1 MPGSKKARQNDRPK
15 KSYAQSHGYLSAGKR
30 QDRDHCDKSE
40 RSSCNGRENDYS
52 RQELTA
58 LHCQTSGI
66 LAYITKEDCSQK
78 IVRRNLLP
86 NMQRE
91 TAVTPAS
98 SKSVPAAATLQRWR
112 LSSWYNEI
120 NTQTDAE
127 TCIRFF
133 FAVRSFILHKSKSK
147 RFRNPNQKGLQTKT
161 AVLCKKGV
169 DI

>member
-1 MPGSKKARQNDRPK
+1 MPGARKLGRTTDHRKAMLRAMVTYLLENGKIETTVTRAKEVRSMAEKIITIGKNDSLHVNVRYILSLRKRPWRKK
-15 KSYAQSHGYLSAGKR
+15 
-30 QDRDHCDKSE
+30 
-40 RSSCNGRENDYS
+40 YS
-52 RQELTA
+52 M
-58 LHCQTSGI
+58 
-66 LAYITKEDCSQK
+66 KF
-78 IVRRNLLP
+78 LP
-86 NMQRE
+86 NIKRE

-98 SKSVPAAATLQRWR
+98 SKSDLAAVTLLKWR

-133 FAVRSFILHKSKSK
+133 FAIRSFILHKSKSK

>member
-1 MPGSKKARQNDRPK
+1 M
-15 KSYAQSHGYLSAGKR
+15 
-30 QDRDHCDKSE
+30 E
-40 RSSCNGRENDYS
+40 R
-52 RQELTA
+52 L
-58 LHCQTSGI
+58 
-66 LAYITKEDCSQK
+66 KERVAHIGQY
-78 IVRRNLLP
+78 
-86 NMQRE
+86 
-91 TAVTPAS
+91 AVTLL
-98 SKSVPAAATLQRWR
+98 KWR